1 MDEIDA
7 PSTFGEQHPSTQDRE
22 TWKAFW
28 AKQGQQWRT
37 EPEIDAKRQAELA
50 ARRSITPDV
59 AQGIYPFKGMKLS
72 RADIEWLLATHEN
85 GRGPVD
91 HHDKSQHDRVGL
103 DLRGA
108 DLSYA
113 QLQNL
118 PLARAIGDVT
128 WHTWANLTEKQH
140 HMAAMQL
147 QHADLKGAYLE
158 GSSLEYANLE
168 GADLRTCHLEE
179 VNLGVANLQGAY
191 CEQAHLERADLWFA
205 HLEGAFLWNTY
216 VQGARFY
223 EAHLE
228 GAHLDRLVLA
238 DENKVGPRLVDIHW
252 GDANLAVVDWS
263 QIRILGEEHE
273 ARQKVGASM
282 VSPINISSTMGV
294 EYEAQQKEREGKV
307 KDRQTRVSE
316 YEVAVRANRQL
327 ALALQ
332 GQGLN
337 EDAARFSYRAQVL
350 HRKAMGLQGLPK
362 LGQYLFSL
370 LLAALTGYG
379 YRMWRIIV
387 VYALVNVLFA
397 SLYYLFGMFY
407 APPHLAWTQAL
418 IVSVT
423 AFHGR
428 VFSSAFLP
436 GSPQSTV
443 TAFEAVTGL
452 VFEGVF
458 IAMLTQRFFGR

>member
-1 MDEIDA
+1 MDETDA
-7 PSTFGEQHPSTQDRE
+7 LSTQGEQRPNSQDRQA
-22 TWKAFW
+22 WQAFW
-28 AKQGQQWRT
+28 ATQGKPWRT
-37 EPEIDAKRQAELA
+37 EPEIDTERQAELA
-50 ARRSITPDV
+50 ARRNMTPDV
-59 AQGIYPFKGMKLS
+59 AQGLYPFTGMKLS
-72 RADIEWLLATHEN
+72 RADIEWLLATHED

-91 HHDKSQHDRVGL
+91 SHDQSQRDRVGL

-118 PLARAIGDVT
+118 PLACTIGDVT
-128 WHTWANLTEKQH
+128 WRTWTMLTEKQH
-140 HMAAMQL
+140 RMAAMHL
-147 QHADLKGAYLE
+147 QQADLKGAHLE
-158 GSSLEYANLE
+158 GSGLEYANLE
-168 GADLRTCHLEE
+168 GADLRECHLEE
-179 VNLGVANLQGAY
+179 ANLGSANLQRAY

-205 HLEGAFLWNTY
+205 HLEGAFLWHTY
-216 VQGARFY
+216 LQGARLY

-238 DENKVGPRLVDIHW
+238 DENQVGPRLVDTNW

-263 QIRILGEEHE
+263 QIRLLGEEDE
-273 ARQKVGASM
+273 ARQ
-282 VSPINISSTMGV
+282 
-294 EYEAQQKEREGKV
+294 QKREGKV
-307 KDRQTRVSE
+307 KDRQTRVTE

-332 GQGLN
+332 SQGLS

-350 HRKAMGLQGLPK
+350 QRKALWFGGLPK
-362 LGQYLFSL
+362 LGQYFFSL
-370 LLAALTGYG
+370 FLAALTGYG
-379 YRMWRIIV
+379 YRMWRILV
-387 VYALVNVLFA
+387 AYALLNVFFA
-397 SLYYLFGMFY
+397 SLYYLFGVFY
-407 APPHLAWTQAL
+407 APPHLAWTEAL

-443 TAFEAVTGL
+443 TALEAVTGL
-452 VFEGVF
+452 IFEGVF
-458 IAMLTQRFFGR
+458 IAMLTQKFFGR

>member
-1 MDEIDA
+1 MDEPDA
-7 PSTFGEQHPSTQDRE
+7 PSTQGEQRPNTQDRQI
-22 TWKAFW
+22 WQVFW
-28 AKQGQQWRT
+28 AKQGQEWRT
-37 EPEIDAKRQAELA
+37 EPEIDAQRQAELA
-50 ARRSITPDV
+50 ARRSMTPDV
-59 AQGIYPFKGMKLS
+59 AQGIYPLRGMKLS
-72 RADIEWLLATHEN
+72 RADIEWLLATHEQ
-85 GRGPVD
+85 GRGPVAY
-91 HHDKSQHDRVGL
+91 HDQSQRDRVGL

-113 QLQNL
+113 QLQKL
-118 PLARAIGDVT
+118 PLARTLGDVT
-128 WHTWANLTEKQH
+128 WRTWNNLTEKH
-140 HMAAMQL
+140 HRMAALQL
-147 QHADLKGAYLE
+147 QHADLKGTHLE

-168 GADLRTCHLEE
+168 GADLRGCHLEE
-179 VNLGVANLQGAY
+179 ANLGT
-191 CEQAHLERADLWFA
+191 AHLEGADLWFA
-205 HLEGAFLWNTY
+205 HLEGAFLWHTHL
-216 VQGARFY
+216 QGARLY

-238 DENKVGPRLVDIHW
+238 DENQAGPRLVDTHW

-263 QIRILGEEHE
+263 QIRMLGDEDE
-273 ARQKVGASM
+273 ARQ
-282 VSPINISSTMGV
+282 N
-294 EYEAQQKEREGKV
+294 EREGKV
-307 KDRQTRVSE
+307 KDRQTRVAE

-332 GQGLN
+332 AQGLS

-350 HRKAMGLQGLPK
+350 QRKALWLGGLPK
-362 LGQYLFSL
+362 LEQYLFSL
-370 LLAALTGYG
+370 FLAALTGYG
-379 YRMWRIIV
+379 YRMWRILV
-387 VYALVNVLFA
+387 AYALLNVLFA
-397 SLYYLFGMFY
+397 SLYYLFGVFY

-452 VFEGVF
+452 IFEGVF